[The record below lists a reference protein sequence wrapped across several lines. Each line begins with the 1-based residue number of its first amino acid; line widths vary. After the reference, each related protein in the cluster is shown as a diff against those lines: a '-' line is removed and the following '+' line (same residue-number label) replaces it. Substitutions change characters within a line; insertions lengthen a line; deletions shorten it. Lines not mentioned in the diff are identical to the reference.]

1 MIEQLL
7 QERLHCGPIDLGEL
21 VVREVE
27 PGRYLMRHW
36 KDDQL
41 RRKLVVETRAIAALE
56 IVRYD
61 EQGNYRPLKGAPNLP
76 TGWELRLE
84 SAAEVRQAI
93 DYFYPGAFSTWIAFS
108 RGEVHPVDL
117 RQTLTRQTGMYR
129 VTQKLTGLQ
138 AEELAGRFCQSHSS
152 CIRTILWTI
161 DGKVPEKYLPSSKFD
176 PQVDQVAQRREEL
189 EEDGRA
195 GARPARLS
203 ESTELVEVSP
213 KSYRSAVPFLCT
225 EACNLFVAEARKIVK
240 IHSK

>member
-1 MIEQLL
+1 MIERLL
-7 QERLHCGPIDLGEL
+7 QERLRRGMINLGEL

-27 PGRYLMRHW
+27 PGRYLIRHW
-36 KDDQL
+36 KDDRQE
-41 RRKLVVETRAIAALE
+41 RKLSVETRAIAALE

-84 SAAEVRQAI
+84 STAELRRAI

-108 RGEVHPVDL
+108 RGEIDPVDL

-129 VTQKLTGLQ
+129 VTHKLTGLQ
-138 AEELAGRFCQSHSS
+138 AEELAGRFCRSNSS

-161 DGKVPEKYLPSSKFD
+161 DGKVPQKYLPSSKFD
-176 PQVDQVAQRREEL
+176 PQADQVAWRRHDR

-195 GARPARLS
+195 GPHHDR
-203 ESTELVEVSP
+203 ST
-213 KSYRSAVPFLCT
+213 VPFLCT

-240 IHSK
+240 IHST